1 MRFLPWT
8 TCKYEILIRTKV
20 DNHIEFPVN
29 GLDMSSYVMQVQSGT
44 RQASAG
50 SALYDLAAVIVH
62 HGSGT
67 GSGHYT
73 ALATNNQVKK
83 HEIFFE
89 IVKDFY
95 NDFKL

>member
-1 MRFLPWT
+1 MS
-8 TCKYEILIRTKV
+8 KYEIMIRTKV

-73 ALATNNQVKK
+73 ALATNNQVNMKSCSK
-83 HEIFFE
+83 LVRIYFA
-89 IVKDFY
+89 FY
-95 NDFKL
+95 HKGGRIL